1 MSEFPPD
8 QIDDYLTEKQV
19 LAAHAEHGQLNWWM
33 VKKGMGP
40 NWPAKWERLGPGEG
54 IFEPEEDRRP

>member
-8 QIDDYLTEKQV
+8 EIEDYLTEKDV
-19 LAAHAEHGQLNWWM
+19 LDAHAEHGRLNWHM

-40 NWPAKWERLGPGEG
+40 NWPAHWEAIGPGEG
-54 IFEPEEDRRP
+54 IFDVEEKAG